1 MHMSRRQMAMA
12 MACLVVPVGTTG
24 NAAPDAP
31 HLHLAV
37 FQPGPEKQWWKG
49 EALNPCSAW
58 RATRSG
64 SASR

>member
-31 HLHLAV
+31 HLRLAV
-37 FQPGPEKQWWKG
+37 FQPG